1 MCGILGIINHNLN
14 NEELNSITD
23 KLIKLLHHRGPD
35 GNGKWIN
42 KKNTVSLGHSRLS
55 IQDLS
60 NNGSQPMICQS
71 GNKIISFNG
80 EIYNN
85 LELRKK
91 IEQVKNIKWRSTSDT
106 ETLIEC
112 LDIFGLEK
120 TLNNIRGM
128 FSIILYDIQ
137 NNKIYLARD
146 RFGEKPLYYG
156 KIKNSIVFGSE
167 LKVFQNFPE
176 FNNSINKVA
185 LDKLFRNLFIP
196 SPLSI
201 YDDIFKIEIGS
212 FIEIDIENSENLE
225 LKLITQKKWWKYEN
239 IINSKSQD
247 QYKNFSEAHKALK
260 NTLFEAIDLQQ
271 ISDVPYGVFL
281 SSGIDSSLVASI
293 MQNINSKK
301 IDTFTI
307 GFNENE
313 FNEAKDAKKIAN
325 YIGSNHHEEY
335 IDSKQALNLIPNI
348 SKIYDEPFA
357 DSSQIP
363 TYFVSKLAREK
374 VTVALSGDGGDE
386 LFAGYNRYLWTP
398 RIIARLNSIPYFI
411 RKVVANTLIFLQKNN
426 IKIDNNIIEKIIKIS
441 QFNEK
446 VNKTA
451 IRLKNYKNLNDLL
464 LNPVSEWEKDTK
476 IVSNLQD
483 HHNFNV
489 QIPTSL
495 ENIVEQMMFI
505 DSQTYLPDDILCKV
519 DRASMYN
526 SLEVRCPFLDREVIN
541 ISHKIPTKM
550 KIRNNSGKIIL
561 REILKE
567 FIPDNLTD
575 RSKKGFAIPLGKWL
589 KKPLRGWAEDLL
601 TDTKLKEQD
610 FINHKIVK
618 NLWNNHINN
627 NIDNSSKLWPILMF
641 QNWITNN

>member
-14 NEELNSITD
+14 IEDLNSITD
-23 KLIKLLHHRGPD
+23 KLIKLLNHRGPD

-120 TLNNIRGM
+120 TLNDIRGM

-201 YDDIFKIEIGS
+201 YNNIFKIEIGS
-212 FIEIDIENSENLE
+212 FIEIDIENSKNLE
-225 LKLITQKKWWKYEN
+225 LKLIKQKKWWKYEN
-239 IINSKSQD
+239 TINSKSQD
-247 QYKNFSEAHKALK
+247 RYQNFSEAHKALK

-313 FNEAKDAKKIAN
+313 FNEANDAKKIAN
-325 YIGSNHHEEY
+325 YIGSNHHEQY

-363 TYFVSKLAREK
+363 TYFVSKLAREN

-398 RIIARLNSIPYFI
+398 KIIARLNSIPYFV
-411 RKVVANTLIFLQKNN
+411 RKIVANTLIFLQKNN
-426 IKIDNNIIEKIIKIS
+426 IKINNDIIEKIIKIS

-476 IVSNLQD
+476 IVSNLKD
-483 HHNFNV
+483 YHNSNI

-495 ENIVEQMMFI
+495 ENIVEKMMFI

-550 KIRNNSGKIIL
+550 KLKNNSGKIIL
-561 REILKE
+561 KEILKE
-567 FIPDNLTD
+567 FIPENLTD

-618 NLWNNHINN
+618 NLWNNHTNN